1 MFYPYV
7 VLSDETSISHSEL
20 KERNGQKYVE
30 VQFEKPRDK
39 GGFYSARAELP
50 SYRWIFNEYFS
61 ESDLNFFKTWL
72 EHNAHT
78 IFKYATCGG
87 IQIA

>member
-7 VLSDETSISHSEL
+7 VLADETSISHSEL
-20 KERNGQKYVE
+20 KERDGQEYVE
-30 VQFEKPRDK
+30 VQFEKPRDE

-50 SYRWIFNEYFS
+50 SYKWIFNEYFS
-61 ESDLNFFKTWL
+61 EDDLKFFTTWL

-78 IFKYATCGG
+78 IFKYAACGG